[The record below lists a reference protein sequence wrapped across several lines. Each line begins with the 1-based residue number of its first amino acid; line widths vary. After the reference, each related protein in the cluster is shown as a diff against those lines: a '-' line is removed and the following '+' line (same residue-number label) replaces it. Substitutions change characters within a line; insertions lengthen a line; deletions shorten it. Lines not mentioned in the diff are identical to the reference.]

1 MDDFQGKLAVITGGA
16 SGVGLAIAAALGRE
30 GARVVLADVE
40 AAALESATTH
50 LANEGITADGI
61 VTDVSKQDSVDAL
74 AQAVG
79 ERHGDVHILC
89 NNAGVGAFEDKP
101 AWELPLEDWRWTL
114 DVNLWGVIHGM
125 RSFLPAMLAH
135 GQSGHIVNT
144 SSGNGG
150 LTLVPSTPIYSAS
163 KSAVSSLTESLH
175 LQLAQAGAKIRAS
188 ILYPGPNMVETN
200 IFTAYRNRP
209 GELQRA
215 EKQGQ
220 PPSLEDIKAIVSEMG
235 QELPTSTP
243 EEVAGHF
250 MDGLKG
256 DAFWILPMSE
266 RTEEAVRER
275 FTNILERRTPRAPQG
290 MF

>member
-1 MDDFQGKLAVITGGA
+1 
-16 SGVGLAIAAALGRE
+16 
-30 GARVVLADVE
+30 
-40 AAALESATTH
+40 
-50 LANEGITADGI
+50 
-61 VTDVSKQDSVDAL
+61 
-74 AQAVG
+74 
-79 ERHGDVHILC
+79 
-89 NNAGVGAFEDKP
+89 
-101 AWELPLEDWRWTL
+101 
-114 DVNLWGVIHGM
+114 
-125 RSFLPAMLAH
+125 
-135 GQSGHIVNT
+135 
-144 SSGNGG
+144 
-150 LTLVPSTPIYSAS
+150 
-163 KSAVSSLTESLH
+163 
-175 LQLAQAGAKIRAS
+175 
-188 ILYPGPNMVETN
+188 MVETN